1 MKKELMLAS
10 LRSFITKLMNKFI
23 FLMILRKFINL
34 KNVDF
39 KETGAGVKG
48 IINWNTILDIIFLL

>member
-1 MKKELMLAS
+1 
-10 LRSFITKLMNKFI
+10 
-23 FLMILRKFINL
+23 MILRKFLNL

-48 IINWNTILDIIFLL
+48 IINWNTILDIIFFAINYHLVKKIKIF